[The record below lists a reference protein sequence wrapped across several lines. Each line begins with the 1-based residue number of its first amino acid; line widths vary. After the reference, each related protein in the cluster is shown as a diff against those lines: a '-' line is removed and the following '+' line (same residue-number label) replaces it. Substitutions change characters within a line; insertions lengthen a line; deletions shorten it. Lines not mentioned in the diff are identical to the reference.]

1 MIGVRRPRIV
11 VFDMDGVLVDI
22 RSSWQYLHEKFGVE
36 DEALRIMKRFIEGEI
51 DYLEWMRLDTSL
63 WIKASGGRLHR
74 STLVKMFDEVE
85 VNPEAVEVVR
95 RLRRLGVRIGILSGG
110 IDLLAMR
117 VARIIGADAW
127 MANGLVFDKR
137 GYLVPGG
144 RPIVGV
150 DKSRPL
156 RRMLWELGLE
166 PSEAVYVG
174 DSEWDISAFKTVAYP
189 VLYGEDEKARP
200 YVRYVIKRLEELVDI
215 VGELSS
221 RAP

>member
-1 MIGVRRPRIV
+1 MSGSRRPRIV

-22 RSSWQYLHEKFGVE
+22 KSSWQYLHERFGVA
-36 DEALRIMKRFIEGEI
+36 DEASRIMEMFVQGKI

-74 STLVKMFDEVE
+74 NTLMKMFEEVE
-85 VNPEAVEVVR
+85 VNPEAVQVVR
-95 RLRRLGVRIGILSGG
+95 RLRRLGLRIGILSGG

-127 MANGLVFDKR
+127 MANGLIFDKR

-144 RPIVGV
+144 RPLVGV

-174 DSEWDISAFKTVAYP
+174 DSEWDISAFRVVAYP
-189 VLYGEDEKARP
+189 VLYGDDEKARP
-200 YVRYVIKRLEELVDI
+200 YVKYVIKRLGELVDI
-215 VGELSS
+215 VEDLVS